1 MTRSK
6 ITVLCEDKQQEA
18 FIRRFFK
25 KRNRKIYVVP
35 RSKTSEG
42 SGEQSVRNK
51 YPDQLDAIRKRGGI
65 LVVMI
70 DGDGH
75 RIDQRQKHLDEACKQ
90 KGISPRKSSDKVVV
104 FVPMRNIET
113 WLAYLDGEH
122 VDATVVYPKLK
133 RQRECRRHV
142 DMLDRMCAAGKLQPP
157 APASLEAACRE
168 YNNVF

>member
-18 FIRRFFK
+18 FIRRFCK
-25 KRNRKIYVVP
+25 KRNREIYAVP

-65 LVVMI
+65 LVVMV
-70 DGDGH
+70 DGDNYSV
-75 RIDQRQKHLDEACKQ
+75 DQRQKQLDAACSQ
-90 KGISPRKSSDKVVV
+90 KGVSPRKSSDKVVF

-122 VDATVVYPKLK
+122 VNETDVYPKLK

-142 DMLDRMCAAGKLQPP
+142 DVLDRMCAAGKLRYP
-157 APASLEAACRE
+157 APASLEAACSE
-168 YNNVF
+168 YNSVF